1 MNSHKILV
9 MALTV
14 ATATARATVIFL
26 KNVHTFP
33 NILNHAISW
42 NIKNVLSSI
51 AIFLKKW

>member
-14 ATATARATVIFL
+14 ATARATVIFL